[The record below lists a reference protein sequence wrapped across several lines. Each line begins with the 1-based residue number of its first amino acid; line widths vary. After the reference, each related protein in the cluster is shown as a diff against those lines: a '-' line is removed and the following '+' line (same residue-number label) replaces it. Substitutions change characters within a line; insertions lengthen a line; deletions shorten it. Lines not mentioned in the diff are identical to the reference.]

1 MIRTTLFFSMLF
13 VSPEAKF
20 VSKTKNSFLKILG
33 SWNSLVG
40 NPEMVTLSVVSIF
53 MLSSAEIPYLGL
65 RTFPDFVLRV
75 IAE

>member
-1 MIRTTLFFSMLF
+1 MLF
-13 VSPEAKF
+13 ISPEAKF